1 MSNKILISLL
11 AISATALLNGCI
23 EETFPE
29 GSTVTSSQ
37 VAESPTALEAMLKSI
52 PAAMVTTNTAGYLDA
67 YDHHGD
73 FGIGEIHLITENML
87 EDFVTLSENPYY
99 NRNYAWASCKS
110 QGADYWPCSYFWDT
124 YYAWIKTCNDII
136 SSILSGGEPTESTA
150 VILGK
155 AYAYRANF
163 YLDLARLYD
172 FKPNR
177 YTTAP
182 GGVEGLTVPIIDEK
196 TDTEKAAN
204 NPRADRET
212 IYNFILS
219 DLENAATYL
228 ADAPSTV
235 DEPSINLV
243 NGLFARTYLEMG
255 ANGVD
260 GAYEKAAEYA
270 ERVLGAGYVALTQ
283 EQWEDPANGFNNRLS
298 QNSWIWGLT
307 ISPENFN
314 NICAYGAFIC
324 NEGQWGYAPLVQLG
338 ASKSFYEAISNK
350 DFRKHSWLDP
360 AGFDFYNYKLAGT
373 AADQNGFI
381 NGNSNVPAS
390 AEYESIKFRPGS
402 GNCSDYTIGNVVDV
416 PMMRVEEMYFI
427 KAEALAQSGKLSD
440 AATVLN
446 NFMKLRILDGTY
458 AFSANSKE
466 DFLEELL
473 FQKRVEFWGEGI
485 LLFDYKRLDHGITRG
500 YAGTNWPSDWCF
512 NSEGRSPQ
520 WNIVI
525 TRAETQ
531 TNNGIPPELNNPD
544 PSNFAPLWTE

>member
-1 MSNKILISLL
+1 M
-11 AISATALLNGCI
+11 
-23 EETFPE
+23 
-29 GSTVTSSQ
+29 
-37 VAESPTALEAMLKSI
+37 
-52 PAAMVTTNTAGYLDA
+52 
-67 YDHHGD
+67 
-73 FGIGEIHLITENML
+73 
-87 EDFVTLSENPYY
+87 
-99 NRNYAWASCKS
+99 
-110 QGADYWPCSYFWDT
+110 
-124 YYAWIKTCNDII
+124 
-136 SSILSGGEPTESTA
+136 
-150 VILGK
+150 
-155 AYAYRANF
+155 
-163 YLDLARLYD
+163 
-172 FKPNR
+172 
-177 YTTAP
+177 
-182 GGVEGLTVPIIDEK
+182 
-196 TDTEKAAN
+196 
-204 NPRADRET
+204 
-212 IYNFILS
+212 
-219 DLENAATYL
+219 
-228 ADAPSTV
+228 
-235 DEPSINLV
+235 

>member
-324 NEGQWGYAPLVQLG
+324 NEGQWGYAHSYSSGQANLFMRQSPTRISASTPGLILPDSIFTTTSWQERRQIRTASSTEIRMFRHRPSMRASNSVQ
-338 ASKSFYEAISNK
+338 A
-350 DFRKHSWLDP
+350 
-360 AGFDFYNYKLAGT
+360 
-373 AADQNGFI
+373 
-381 NGNSNVPAS
+381 
-390 AEYESIKFRPGS
+390 
-402 GNCSDYTIGNVVDV
+402 
-416 PMMRVEEMYFI
+416 
-427 KAEALAQSGKLSD
+427 
-440 AATVLN
+440 AATVLITLSE
-446 NFMKLRILDGTY
+446 M
-458 AFSANSKE
+458 
-466 DFLEELL
+466 LL
-473 FQKRVEFWGEGI
+473 MCR
-485 LLFDYKRLDHGITRG
+485 
-500 YAGTNWPSDWCF
+500 
-512 NSEGRSPQ
+512 
-520 WNIVI
+520 
-525 TRAETQ
+525 
-531 TNNGIPPELNNPD
+531 
-544 PSNFAPLWTE
+544 